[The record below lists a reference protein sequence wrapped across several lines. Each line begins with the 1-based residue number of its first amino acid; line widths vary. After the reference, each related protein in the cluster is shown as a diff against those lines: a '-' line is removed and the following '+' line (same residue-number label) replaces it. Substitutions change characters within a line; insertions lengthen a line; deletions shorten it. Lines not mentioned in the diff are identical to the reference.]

1 MISPIIEMTVI
12 VLHKIEKASTHCWFH
27 PSAPNHRVNI
37 IFVKPL
43 TAICREQSIVKH
55 WKLWD
60 RLPFTSLIASKLLK
74 STKQVGLLQYFE
86 IYTYVFRSTYS
97 TSSCN
102 VVFYTHPY
110 SLIINIKQLYSFW
123 WITQFADTNNSVL
136 SLELLNSFSQITQ
149 FYFAKK
155 QRIDGYH
162 IVLDIFFSI
171 LDSSY
176 MNVLHLHCGLSSCP
190 SPSLICPKV
199 ATPNLC
205 QQPRDKCSNLSKLR
219 TNKTVKFENH
229 LRQRPPRPKDR

>member
-86 IYTYVFRSTYS
+86 IYTYVFRSIYS

-110 SLIINIKQLYSFW
+110 SIIINIKQLYSFW
-123 WITQFADTNNSVL
+123 RITQFADTNNSAL
-136 SLELLNSFSQITQ
+136 SLELLNSSSRITQ
-149 FYFAKK
+149 FFLSNYSILLCKDTK
-155 QRIDGYH
+155 NRWVPHCSWY
-162 IVLDIFFSI
+162 FFSI
-171 LDSSY
+171 LNSSY
-176 MNVLHLHCGLSSCP
+176 MNVLHLHCDLSSYP
-190 SPSLICPKV
+190 SHSFIRPKV
-199 ATPNLC
+199 AISNLY
-205 QQPRDKCSNLSKLR
+205 QQPRYIYIDLSK
-219 TNKTVKFENH
+219 
-229 LRQRPPRPKDR
+229 